1 MRQSDKRG
9 SVRNDEIINF
19 HLLSGAGFEPVSP
32 GPCKTQATFSN
43 SICPKPGKNKES
55 RNEI

>member
-19 HLLSGAGFEPVSP
+19 HLLSGAGLR
-32 GPCKTQATFSN
+32 A
-43 SICPKPGKNKES
+43 SIPRALQDPS
-55 RNEI
+55 HI